1 MKTISL
7 KKVSAVAVASLGF
20 GLLSVVPAQ
29 AATVTVAYSFAGT
42 ATGSTDVA
50 DSTKA
55 VVSGRAITLT
65 PTATVTGTTSTNA
78 QSMTTTF
85 VVTDPNGNAVTSGVT
100 CTAGADVAGHIT
112 SISVA
117 AGTCA
122 FAYSIAAGANRTGAL
137 GTIVFTPTM
146 GGLYTL
152 KGSSPAVTT
161 ATPDTVSAVATGTA
175 VTSASSNNIYVSGV
189 NVSQGTTRGL
199 TGAAKLGNQAQI
211 FVVLPAQSAAQNY
224 KFTSSGVGAITGATA
239 ANGTNT
245 NISGVATDFSAG
257 LTTVT
262 GANTTL
268 STQLLTLTNA
278 ATAGVQTISVTTIDT
293 TTGLASALYST
304 TVTWSAIAAMS
315 PGASIVRIAP
325 TSTTAIAQGA
335 TPSTTNAYTSTL
347 DAIPYSA
354 PRATGNKPAT
364 IQVILVNN
372 DGTAATQGHK
382 VTASVSGSGFV
393 LVDNSGA
400 AANGTSRSSSATLTA
415 GTENVAWVHIS
426 GDGTAGTGTIGLT
439 VTDAVSGVTTA
450 LPSKTVT
457 FYGSVTKLAVTTT
470 NFTIG
475 KAGSTTGGAAAARV
489 SANEIGDSTN
499 TSSTVTSGTTTPAF
513 IVTATDSGGRNVTT
527 DAVPTVK
534 SSDANVVS
542 GGTCILDDGS
552 NADYSA
558 TRSNANSTS
567 VGVYNCN
574 FSSAANAASGS
585 KATLTIS
592 VADPAS
598 TTGGTLTTTL
608 AVSIGGSIS
617 TETLA
622 FDKTSYAPGDAMVM
636 TRTAKDSAGNPVFD
650 GAGAGAV
657 SFNKAVGGTA
667 PGAGVYIGGVS
678 ASATSVAKSKVFAPS
693 IPGALTATMTGG
705 DAAATVRTASST
717 VTDAN
722 AGLLTQIDALNA
734 KIVALNALIA
744 KIMKKLGVK

>member
-29 AATVTVAYSFAGT
+29 AANVTVAYSFAGT
-42 ATGSTDVA
+42 ATGSTDVT

-65 PTATVTGTTSTNA
+65 ATATVTGTTSTNA

-85 VVTDPNGNAVTSGVT
+85 VVTDPNGNAVASGVA
-100 CTAGADVAGHIT
+100 CTAGADVTGHIT

-161 ATPDTVSAVATGTA
+161 ATPDTVAAVTAGTA
-175 VTSASSNNIYVSGV
+175 VTGTTTNNIYVSGV

-224 KFTSSGVGAITGATA
+224 KFTSSGVGAISGATA

-245 NISGVATDFSAG
+245 NITGVTTDFSAG

-268 STQLLTLTNA
+268 STQTLTLTNA
-278 ATAGVQTISVTTIDT
+278 ATAGTQTISVTTIDA
-293 TTGLASALYST
+293 TTGLSSALYST
-304 TVTWSAIAAMS
+304 TVTWSAIAALAPS
-315 PGASIVRIAP
+315 ASIVRIAP
-325 TSTTAIAQGA
+325 TTTAANAQGSTGA
-335 TPSTTNAYTSTL
+335 TANAYTTTL

-354 PRATGNKPAT
+354 PRAIGSRVAT
-364 IQVILVNN
+364 IQVILVNG
-372 DGTAATQGHK
+372 DGTAATQGHT

-393 LVDNSGA
+393 LTDVSGA
-400 AANGTSRSSSATLTA
+400 AADGTARSESQALTV
-415 GTENVAWVHIS
+415 GSENVAWIHVS
-426 GDGTAGTGTIGLT
+426 GDGTAGTGTINIS
-439 VTDAVSGVTTA
+439 VTDVVSGVTTS

-457 FYGSVTKLAVTTT
+457 FYGAVTKLAATTT
-470 NFTIG
+470 NFTVG
-475 KAGSTTGGAAAARV
+475 KAGQAVGGADATRTTAEELGA
-489 SANEIGDSTN
+489 T
-499 TSSTVTSGTTTPAF
+499 GTTITSTSTPAF
-513 IVTATDSGGRNVTT
+513 VITATDSGGRNSTIVSSGVP
-527 DAVPTVK
+527 AVI
-534 SSDANVVS
+534 SSDANVAT
-542 GGTCILDDGS
+542 GGTCVLDTYADV
-552 NADYSA
+552 DYSA
-558 TRSNANSTS
+558 TPSNGGAGS

-574 FSSAANAASGS
+574 WSAAANAVSGA
-585 KATLTIS
+585 KATLTVRI
-592 VADPAS
+592 ADPAS
-598 TTGGTLTTTL
+598 TTGGFLTTTV
-608 AVSIGGSIS
+608 AVTIGGSIS
-617 TETLA
+617 TETVA
-622 FDKTSYAPGDAMVM
+622 FDKTSYAPGEAMVI

-650 GAGAGAV
+650 GATAGAV
-657 SFNKAVGGTA
+657 TFNKPVGGTA
-667 PGAGVYIGGVS
+667 PAAKFYIGGVA
-678 ASATSVAKSKVFAPS
+678 ASATSVAKSAVFAPS
-693 IPGALTATMTGG
+693 IAGAFSASMTGG
-705 DAAATVRTASST
+705 DAAATVRTASSS

>member
-1 MKTISL
+1 VKTISL

-20 GLLSVVPAQ
+20 GLLSVVPAG
-29 AATVTVAYSFAGT
+29 AA
-42 ATGSTDVA
+42 
-50 DSTKA
+50 
-55 VVSGRAITLT
+55 
-65 PTATVTGTTSTNA
+65 
-78 QSMTTTF
+78 
-85 VVTDPNGNAVTSGVT
+85 
-100 CTAGADVAGHIT
+100 
-112 SISVA
+112 
-117 AGTCA
+117 
-122 FAYSIAAGANRTGAL
+122 AL
-137 GTIVFTPTM
+137 GAMSHTT
-146 GGLYTL
+146 
-152 KGSSPAVTT
+152 AVTT
-161 ATPDTVSAVATGTA
+161 ATACTPAAPCAVGTA
-175 VTSASSNNIYVSGV
+175 VTANLRVTIASAAASGDAIAATYVLNDPNGTAVTTATFTATAGAIGTNATAALSGQTITLTATGAVSASTYVIGTVTFTPAMGGTYSLTNTQVLTQATTSGNTNLDGTTDATTGAFYV
-189 NVSQGTTRGL
+189 AGIRVSQGTTRGL
-199 TGAAKLGNQAQI
+199 SGAAKLGNQGKI
-211 FVVLPAQSAAQNY
+211 TVVLPATASTTY
-224 KFTSSGVGAITGATA
+224 KAVSSGVGAITGSVDT
-239 ANGTNT
+239 GTT
-245 NISGVATDFSAG
+245 STTISGVATDFSAG
-257 LTTVT
+257 ITSVT
-262 GANTTL
+262 AANTNAHGIV
-268 STQLLTLTNA
+268 LTLTNA
-278 ATAGVQTISVTTIDT
+278 ATAGTQTITVTTVDT
-293 TTGLASALYST
+293 TTGLSSALYST

-325 TSTTAIAQGA
+325 TGTSAIAQGA

-354 PRATGNKPAT
+354 PRATGNQPAT

-400 AANGTSRSSSATLTA
+400 AADGTSRSSTATLTA

-457 FYGSVTKLAVTTT
+457 FNGSVTKLAVTTT

-513 IVTATDSGGRNVTT
+513 IVTATDSGDRNVTT
-527 DAVPTVK
+527 GSVPTVK

-558 TRSNANSTS
+558 KRSNANSTS

-608 AVSIGGSIS
+608 AVTIGGSIS
-617 TETLA
+617 TETVA
-622 FDKTSYAPGDAMVM
+622 FNSPSYAPGDAMVI

>member
-1 MKTISL
+1 VKTISL

-29 AATVTVAYSFAGT
+29 ATAVSQAYSVVAT
-42 ATGSTDVA
+42 A
-50 DSTKA
+50 
-55 VVSGRAITLT
+55 
-65 PTATVTGTTSTNA
+65 PTVNTTSTTA
-78 QSMTTTF
+78 SAALAA
-85 VVTDPNGNAVTSGVT
+85 VTADLNVTWGATITAAVTLDIAPQFKLLDPNGTDVTSTAT
-100 CTAGADVAGHIT
+100 CA
-112 SISVA
+112 VA
-117 AGTCA
+117 ANN
-122 FAYSIAAGANRTGAL
+122 SIVTASTVGAAGSTCNITARLTGAGGGSATGTAKI
-137 GTIVFTPTM
+137 GTISYTPTM
-146 GGLYTL
+146 GGIYTMT
-152 KGSSPAVTT
+152 VTAAAGVAS
-161 ATPDTVSAVATGTA
+161 ATDTMAALAAGTA
-175 VTSASSNNIYVSGV
+175 VTGSMHVSGIR
-189 NVSQGTTRGL
+189 VSQGTTRGA
-199 TGAAKLGNQAQI
+199 TGAAKLGNQAQV
-211 FVVLPAQSAAQNY
+211 FVLLPAQTAEKNY
-224 KFTSSGVGAITGATA
+224 KFTSSGVGAITGATP

-262 GANTTL
+262 GNNTTL

-325 TSTTAIAQGA
+325 TGTAAIGQGA
-335 TPSTTNAYTSTL
+335 TPSTTNAYTSAL

-354 PRATGNKPAT
+354 PRATGNQPAT

-400 AANGTSRSSSATLTA
+400 AANGTSRSSTATLTA

-513 IVTATDSGGRNVTT
+513 IVTATDSGSRNVTT
-527 DAVPTVK
+527 GSVPTVK

-608 AVSIGGSIS
+608 AVTIGGSIS
-617 TETLA
+617 TETVA
-622 FDKTSYAPGDAMVM
+622 FNSPSYAPGDAMVI

-693 IPGALTATMTGG
+693 IPGALTASMTGG

>member
-20 GLLSVVPAQ
+20 GLLSVVPAN
-29 AATVTVAYSFAGT
+29 AAVITQAYSVVAT
-42 ATGSTDVA
+42 A
-50 DSTKA
+50 
-55 VVSGRAITLT
+55 
-65 PTATVTGTTSTNA
+65 PTVNTTSTTASAALA
-78 QSMTTTF
+78 QVTATLKITTTGNITANKTMDIAPTF
-85 VVTDPNGNAVTSGVT
+85 KLLDPNGVDVTSTAT
-100 CTAGADVAGHIT
+100 CAAVAANGGLTPALTSGCAFTGQFLDAGSAI
-112 SISVA
+112 A
-117 AGTCA
+117 AGT
-122 FAYSIAAGANRTGAL
+122 FNV
-137 GTIVFTPTM
+137 GTIIFTPTM
-146 GGLYTL
+146 GGLYTMT
-152 KGSSPAVTT
+152 VTAAAGVGQSGTDTMAALT
-161 ATPDTVSAVATGTA
+161 AGTA
-175 VTSASSNNIYVSGV
+175 VSNSMHVSGIR
-189 NVSQGTTRGL
+189 VSQGTTRGA
-199 TGAAKLGNQAQI
+199 TGAAKLGNQAQV
-211 FVVLPAQSAAQNY
+211 FVLLPAQTDAKNY

-245 NISGVATDFSAG
+245 NISGVSTDFSAG

-278 ATAGVQTISVTTIDT
+278 ATAGVQTITVTTIDT

-304 TVTWSAIAAMS
+304 TITWSAIAALS

-325 TSTTAIAQGA
+325 TGTAAIAQGA
-335 TPSTTNAYTSTL
+335 TPSTTNAYTSAL

-354 PRATGNKPAT
+354 PRATGNQPAT

-400 AANGTSRSSSATLTA
+400 AANGTSRSSTATLTA

-489 SANEIGDSTN
+489 SANEIGDPTN
-499 TSSTVTSGTTTPAF
+499 TTSTVTSGTTTPAF

-527 DAVPTVK
+527 GSVPTVK

-574 FSSAANAASGS
+574 FTSAANAASGS

-608 AVSIGGSIS
+608 AVTIGGSIS

-622 FDKTSYAPGDAMVM
+622 FDKTSYAPGDAMVI

-650 GAGAGAV
+650 GASAGAV

-667 PGAGVYIGGVS
+667 PGTGVYIGGVS

-705 DAAATVRTASST
+705 DAAATVRTASAT

>member
-1 MKTISL
+1 MTHTT
-7 KKVSAVAVASLGF
+7 
-20 GLLSVVPAQ
+20 
-29 AATVTVAYSFAGT
+29 TVTSATACTVAAPCPQGT
-42 ATGSTDVA
+42 AIAMDLKLTIASNAASGDV
-50 DSTKA
+50 
-55 VVSGRAITLT
+55 V
-65 PTATVTGTTSTNA
+65 ATTYVLK
-78 QSMTTTF
+78 
-85 VVTDPNGNAVTSGVT
+85 DPNGTTITDATFAVGTAPSNATLTRSGQVFTLTGTGAVT
-100 CTAGADVAGHIT
+100 
-112 SISVA
+112 A
-117 AGTCA
+117 AT
-122 FAYSIAAGANRTGAL
+122 FTL
-137 GTIVFTPTM
+137 GTLSFTPTM
-146 GGLYTL
+146 GGLYSLTSTQAL
-152 KGSSPAVTT
+152 TQATSGGTVTDLAGT
-161 ATPDTVSAVATGTA
+161 IGASTGG
-175 VTSASSNNIYVSGV
+175 YQVSGV
-189 NVSQGTTRGL
+189 RVSQGFTRGASG
-199 TGAAKLGNQAQI
+199 TAKTANQAQ
-211 FVVLPAQSAAQNY
+211 VTVSLPSTASTTY
-224 KFTSSGVGAITGATA
+224 KAVSSGVGAISGAADTGT
-239 ANGTNT
+239 TSST
-245 NISGVATDFSAG
+245 ISGVATDFSAG
-257 LTTVT
+257 ITSLTA
-262 GANTTL
+262 GNTNAHAIV
-268 STQLLTLTNA
+268 LTLTNP
-278 ATAGVQTISVTTIDT
+278 ATAGVQTITVTTVDT
-293 TTGLASALYST
+293 TTGLSSALYST

-325 TSTTAIAQGA
+325 TGTAAIAQGA

-354 PRATGNKPAT
+354 PRATGNQPAT

-513 IVTATDSGGRNVTT
+513 IVTATDSGDRNVTT
-527 DAVPTVK
+527 GSVPTVK

-558 TRSNANSTS
+558 KRSNANSTS

-608 AVSIGGSIS
+608 AVTIGGSIS

-622 FDKTSYAPGDAMVM
+622 FDKTSYAPGDAMVI